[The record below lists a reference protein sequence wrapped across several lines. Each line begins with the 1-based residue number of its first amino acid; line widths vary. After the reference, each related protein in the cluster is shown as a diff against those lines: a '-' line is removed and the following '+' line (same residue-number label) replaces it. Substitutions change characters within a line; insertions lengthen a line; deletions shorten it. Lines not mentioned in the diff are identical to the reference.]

1 MRRLAAPF
9 VVAPPGGARIRTRL
23 RLSPTDEVVLWT
35 VGQHL
40 GSLVGDDLAAR
51 CRLGRGDD
59 QRTERKRALTP
70 VSSSRWAGAITR
82 TSNDQWRRASANLL
96 DARTGLRRAIGRI
109 QARLAVP
116 VGQRRGRVRGY
127 ASQAERFEKQ
137 RRLQHLTSRLA
148 EVEQRIV
155 QGRVSVCRGGR
166 RLAKLR
172 HALDRD
178 GVPLTEAE
186 WRERWE
192 AERLFLTADGEAD
205 MAWGNQTL
213 RVHPDQ
219 QWLEL
224 RLPTPLAHF
233 SNTPGRAPTYRLSC
247 PVRFSYRTGEWAAQ
261 AASRAV
267 RYDIA
272 FDPARARW
280 YLDASWQLPRAAAPS
295 LEGLRRQRALG
306 VDLNAGH
313 LDCWVIDPAGNPV
326 GPPRTIPL
334 ELAGLPASTRDGH
347 LRGAVSA
354 VLRITQ
360 ATGCRSIVVENLD
373 FADARQTGREALG
386 RGRRGRR
393 FRRVVSGI
401 PTRRFRDLLVGMA
414 ANAGLWAVAVDPG
427 WTSKWGQRYWQPP
440 LDQSTKQT
448 ITITGHQAAAVVIGR
463 RGLGLGAR
471 RRPGVTGP
479 HQRMGNGELPVRP
492 GGPALGR
499 EGPGPPRGQRAAAI
513 AAQDP
518 PGPTDRARGSGGTG
532 PFGATRQKLIV
543 ADVGG
548 TVCTPELWSVLEQT
562 VRRRGGP
569 FPAGNAL
576 IRVHCQENSPGV
588 ADAVAVVRR
597 GGRVQAMAMRLDASA
612 GRWVV
617 TTLEVLRHGL
627 SPVSPAHQ
635 GHAG

>member
-1 MRRLAAPF
+1 MRKLAGPF
-9 VVAPPGGARIRTRL
+9 VVARPCGARIRTRL
-23 RLSPTDEVVLWT
+23 RPTSADEVVLWT
-35 VGQHL
+35 VGRHL
-40 GSLVGDDLAAR
+40 GSLAGDDLAAR

-70 VSSSRWAGAITR
+70 ASSSRWAGAITR
-82 TSNDQWRRASANLL
+82 TSNDQWERAFKNLL
-96 DARTGLRRAIGRI
+96 DERAGLRRAIRAI
-109 QARLAVP
+109 HARLAVP
-116 VGQRRGRVRGY
+116 VGQRLGRVRGY

-148 EVEQRIV
+148 EVEQRIA

-172 HALDRD
+172 QGLGAAK
-178 GVPLTEAE
+178 LTEAE
-186 WRERWE
+186 WRARWQ
-192 AERLFLTADGEAD
+192 AERLFLTADGEAA
-205 MAWGNQTL
+205 MSCGNQTL

-261 AASRAV
+261 AASGAV

-272 FDPARARW
+272 FDPARRRW
-280 YLDASWQLPRAAAPS
+280 YLDASWQIPRTTPPS
-295 LEGLRRQRALG
+295 LAELRRQRALG
-306 VDLNAGH
+306 VDLNAEH

-326 GPPRTIPL
+326 GPPHTIPL

-354 VLRITQ
+354 VLRIAH
-360 ATGCRSIVVENLD
+360 ATGCRSIVIENLD

-427 WTSKWGQRYWQPP
+427 WTSKWGQRYWQAP

-479 HQRMGNGELPVRP
+479 HQWMGNGELPARP

-499 EGPGPPRGQRAAAI
+499 EGPGPPRGQRAAALPRKTRQ
-513 AAQDP
+513 AQRTGPGDQVAQDRSVP
-518 PGPTDRARGSGGTG
+518 P
-532 PFGATRQKLIV
+532 
-543 ADVGG
+543 
-548 TVCTPELWSVLEQT
+548 
-562 VRRRGGP
+562 VR
-569 FPAGNAL
+569 N
-576 IRVHCQENSPGV
+576 
-588 ADAVAVVRR
+588 
-597 GGRVQAMAMRLDASA
+597 
-612 GRWVV
+612 
-617 TTLEVLRHGL
+617 
-627 SPVSPAHQ
+627 
-635 GHAG
+635 